1 MNWILDIPFVGSHL
15 LTTII
20 FLPLVGVFLLLLV
33 KNKNGMNDNVVR
45 WVALVT
51 TLMEL
56 FLGIFIVLRFDTT
69 THQMQFV
76 ERV

>member
-33 KNKNGMNDNVVR
+33 KNKNG
-45 WVALVT
+45 
-51 TLMEL
+51 
-56 FLGIFIVLRFDTT
+56 
-69 THQMQFV
+69 
-76 ERV
+76 